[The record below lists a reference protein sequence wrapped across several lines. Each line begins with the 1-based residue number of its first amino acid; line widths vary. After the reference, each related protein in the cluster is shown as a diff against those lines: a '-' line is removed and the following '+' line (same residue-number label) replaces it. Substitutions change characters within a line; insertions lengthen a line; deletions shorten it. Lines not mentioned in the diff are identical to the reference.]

1 MAGYDTVRLVHR
13 LEEEVAEL
21 GLQMCYSRPESGYG
35 DLVAV
40 KPTDNGV
47 PIYNKNVE
55 LFTGTLEGLDYWLKG
70 IQWARNYDLMLKIS
84 DNKKRKRKENDERN
98 RQLLNLI
105 KHSDNNSLKPDEC

>member
-21 GLQMCYSRPESGYG
+21 GFQMCYSRPERGDG

-40 KPTDNGV
+40 KPTDSGV
-47 PIYNKNVE
+47 PIYHRDVE
-55 LFTGTLEGLDYWLKG
+55 LFTGTLAGLDYWLKG
-70 IQWARNYDLMLKIS
+70 IKWARNYDSMLKIS
-84 DNKKRKRKENDERN
+84 DEKKRKRKEQDISNH
-98 RQLLNLI
+98 QLLTLI